1 MKFKDVSRVFDSI
14 GMHDGY
20 SGRLLFYGQ
29 PASFETSNPEGSVSK
44 RRVLSLAPECVIPAR
59 RCLRFL
65 SERWIVGDGSA
76 DGLFGDEI
84 LRKSYWVKKVTD
96 EFTYRTPGQ
105 AALGGGG
112 MTAWAQREYLK
123 DTVNS
128 VSDAEYDPQYE
139 VFFATSETPAKGGY
153 LTSAGVLLR
162 IRAVRPALA
171 GFTMVSADEI
181 GAGAAVSAS
190 FATGTYDPLT
200 DTTAAGASTV
210 PTLLYERVK
219 EYTLRTEADPKNLSG
234 DRTMVVSKTSL
245 TPFVGQAVTADSIN
259 WRVIAMTPHLD
270 AWSLHLRVA

>member
-84 LRKSYWVKKVTD
+84 LRKSYWVKKATD
-96 EFTYRTPGQ
+96 EFTYRTPGE
-105 AALGGGG
+105 AALGAGGR
-112 MTAWAQREYLK
+112 TAWAQREYLK

-139 VFFATSETPAKGGY
+139 VFFGTGETPVKGGY

-162 IRAVRPALA
+162 IRAVRPALS
-171 GFTMVSADEI
+171 GFIMVSADEI
-181 GAGAAVSAS
+181 GAGAAMGAS
-190 FATGTYDPLT
+190 FFTGAYDPIT
-200 DTTAAGASTV
+200 DTTAAGTSTV
-210 PTLLYERVK
+210 PTLLYERAK

-234 DRTMVVSKTSL
+234 DRTMVVAKSSI
-245 TPFVGQAVTADSIN
+245 TPVVGQAVAADGIS
-259 WRVIAMTPHLD
+259 WRVIAMTSHLD